1 MISWSATKGP
11 LLVAWTGGTPARST
25 AAFEQVFVMIAAAG
39 KPGALVGR
47 VLDGWMGTHAIP
59 LVDETVHAT
68 TRYLGALT
76 VLQSE
81 DLVAPSALPG
91 WTRAHVVA
99 HLSRNADAF
108 TRVLGQA
115 AAGEDA
121 TMYDSP
127 ESRDQDIDETV
138 RTRDGGGLLEDAV
151 QSSQRLER
159 ALGAYDGPPD
169 ATYTRVPGGTE
180 TFSVDT
186 VGPRRLIE
194 VEVHHADL
202 LLEYR
207 AADWPAAFSR
217 DLIARRLDELGLDGP
232 SMVLSSTDVDGLWKF
247 GAGAGPEVTGTAGE
261 LAWWLVGRGGGAGLV
276 SSTGELPQIARW
288 R

>member
-1 MISWSATKGP
+1 
-11 LLVAWTGGTPARST
+11 
-25 AAFEQVFVMIAAAG
+25 
-39 KPGALVGR
+39 
-47 VLDGWMGTHAIP
+47 MGTHAIP
-59 LVDETVHAT
+59 LTHETVHAT

-81 DLVAPSALPG
+81 DLDVPSALPG

-108 TRVLGQA
+108 TRVLAQA

-127 ESRDQDIDETV
+127 ESRDHDIDETV
-138 RTRDGGGLLEDAV
+138 RTHDGQGLVEDAV

-159 ALGAYDGPPD
+159 ALGGYAGPPD
-169 ATYTRVPGGTE
+169 ATYTRVPDGTE
-180 TFSVDT
+180 TFPVDT

-207 AADWPAAFSR
+207 ATDWPPEFSR

-247 GAGAGPEVTGTAGE
+247 GSGAGPEVTGPAGD
-261 LAWWLVGRGGGAGLV
+261 LAWWLVGRGGGAGLG

>member
-1 MISWSATKGP
+1 
-11 LLVAWTGGTPARST
+11 
-25 AAFEQVFVMIAAAG
+25 
-39 KPGALVGR
+39 
-47 VLDGWMGTHAIP
+47 MGTHAIP
-59 LVDETVHAT
+59 LIDETVHAT

-81 DLVAPSALPG
+81 DLATPSALPG

-108 TRVLGQA
+108 TRVLSQA
-115 AAGEDA
+115 ATGGAA
-121 TMYDSP
+121 SMYDSAQARDLDIEETARAHDAP
-127 ESRDQDIDETV
+127 ELV
-138 RTRDGGGLLEDAV
+138 EDAV
-151 QSSQRLER
+151 QSARRLEE
-159 ALGAYDGPPD
+159 ALVGYDGPPD
-169 ATYTRVPGGTE
+169 ATYTRSVGGDE
-180 TFSVDT
+180 TFGVDT
-186 VGPRRLIE
+186 VGPRRLVE

-207 AADWPAAFSR
+207 AADWPVEFSR

-247 GAGAGPEVTGTAGE
+247 GSGAGPEITGAAGD

>member
-1 MISWSATKGP
+1 
-11 LLVAWTGGTPARST
+11 
-25 AAFEQVFVMIAAAG
+25 
-39 KPGALVGR
+39 
-47 VLDGWMGTHAIP
+47 MGTHAIP

-81 DLVAPSALPG
+81 DLAAPSALPG

-108 TRVLGQA
+108 ARVLAQA
-115 AAGEDA
+115 AAGEA
-121 TMYDSP
+121 ASMYDSP
-127 ESRDQDIDETV
+127 ESRDLDIARTV
-138 RTRDGGGLLEDAV
+138 AELGATRLVADAV
-151 QSSQRLER
+151 ESSRRFER
-159 ALGAYDGPPD
+159 AAAVYDGPLE
-169 ATYTRVPGGTE
+169 ATYTRVPGGDE
-180 TFSVDT
+180 TFTVDT
-186 VGPRRLIE
+186 VGPRRLTE

-207 AADWPAAFSR
+207 AAEWPADFSR
-217 DLIARRLDELGLDGP
+217 DLVGRRQDELGLDGP

-247 GAGAGPEVTGTAGE
+247 GSGAGPEIKGAAGD
-261 LAWWLVGRGGGAGLV
+261 LAWWLVGRGDGAGLV